1 MQKKWAVGIGGSL
14 AVSVIVG
21 IILGGFWLKNHYAGD
36 DSPQKKQIQQI
47 TVLTPPPPPPPP
59 PPPKMQEPEIEEQQP
74 IEEQIEDALPD
85 QGEDAPAGEELG
97 VDADGSAGSD
107 GFGLRAKKGGR
118 GLLGGGG
125 YYANVKQELNE
136 YLLKHPQLKY
146 MEYVAV
152 ITLWIG
158 DKGTFDRYEIKM
170 QSGDAEAEV
179 LLNKAIAEMRRVS
192 KPRPFEVGNRVS
204 LRLTS
209 SI

>member
-14 AVSVIVG
+14 AVLVITG
-21 IILGGFWLKNHYAGD
+21 ILFGAYWLKNQYAGD
-36 DSPQKKQIQQI
+36 DAPKKKQIQQI
-47 TVLTPPPPPPPP
+47 TVVTPPPPPPP
-59 PPPKMQEPEIEEQQP
+59 PPPKMQEPEVEEPQP
-74 IEEQIEDALPD
+74 IEEPVDEALPD

-136 YLLKHPQLKY
+136 YLLKHPKLKY

-158 DKGTFDRYEIKM
+158 DDGTFDRYDIKL
-170 QSGDAEAEV
+170 QSGDAEAEAM
-179 LLNKAIAEMRRVS
+179 LNEAIADMRRVS

-209 SI
+209 SL